1 MRRPLSYADI
11 STFNLKKL
19 LCQKKV
25 KISFL
30 NSICDFFTFIEILKI
45 ILINVL
51 AIVMIKAK
59 LVDLG
64 LFKITIFLKKHDII
78 ISAFDTTNNILSR
91 DLNYIVY
98 MAM

>member
-1 MRRPLSYADI
+1 MLTLALL
-11 STFNLKKL
+11 TKKNC
-19 LCQKKV
+19 CQKKV

-30 NSICDFFTFIEILKI
+30 NVICDFFTFIEILKI

-51 AIVMIKAK
+51 AIVMIKIK
-59 LVDLG
+59 SVDLG
-64 LFKITIFLKKHDII
+64 LFKITVFLKKHYDVI
-78 ISAFDTTNNILSR
+78 ISAFDVTNNILSR